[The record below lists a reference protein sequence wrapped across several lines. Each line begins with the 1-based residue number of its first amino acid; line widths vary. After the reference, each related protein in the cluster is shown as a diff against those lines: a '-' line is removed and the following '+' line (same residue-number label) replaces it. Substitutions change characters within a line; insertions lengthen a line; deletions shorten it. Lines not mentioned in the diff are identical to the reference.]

1 MSAPSPAASPTAIA
15 FFDFDGTVIDGYSA
29 LALLKDRAR
38 RGQMG
43 PTEALR
49 LALTGLGAA
58 TGHAEAADFM
68 RVGVQAF
75 AGRSSGELAE
85 MGENLTKTVTG
96 GFVFPQALA
105 RIQDHQRRG
114 HLVVIASSALPFQVE
129 SLARELGVDHVL
141 CTQLGM
147 QDDLC
152 TGQIAGP
159 MLWGEA
165 KEAAVREF
173 ADRWGIALS
182 DCYGYAN
189 GDEDLAFLSAVGH
202 PTAVNPAAE
211 LRAVATERGWPIEV
225 FDPRAKGS
233 YLDAPRTV
241 AAYTGLAA
249 SCAVGAALGVLNR
262 SRRVASNTSLS
273 LGSQVTL
280 ALAGVAVNVT
290 GEQHLW
296 STRPAVFI
304 FNHQSLLDP
313 LVVFQ
318 LVQRDV
324 TAVGKKEVEKQP
336 MVGQFAWL
344 INAALIDRADV
355 AQAKQAMAPAVEKL
369 RDGLSIVIA
378 PEGTRSITSRV
389 GPFKK
394 GPFHMAIQGGVP
406 VVPIVLRNT
415 GELLW
420 RGSRAIRAGQVDAIV
435 LPPVN
440 VAAWDPKDL
449 TANVAGVRQQFVDTL
464 ADWPAARER
473 ARRT

>member
-1 MSAPSPAASPTAIA
+1 MSTSAPQVAA

-38 RGQMG
+38 HGQIG

-49 LALTGLGAA
+49 LTLTGIGAA

-68 RVGVQAF
+68 RVGVAAF
-75 AGRSSGELAE
+75 AGKTAEQLDE
-85 MGENLTKTVTG
+85 MGENLTKSVTG
-96 GFVFPQALA
+96 GFVFPEALA
-105 RIQDHQRRG
+105 RMEEHRRQG

-147 QDDLC
+147 QDGIC
-152 TGQIAGP
+152 TGEISGP
-159 MLWGEA
+159 MLWGDA
-165 KEAAVREF
+165 KAEAVRAF
-173 ADRWGIALS
+173 AEGTGLDLEQ
-182 DCYGYAN
+182 CYGYAN
-189 GDEDLAFLSAVGH
+189 GDEDIAFLSSVGH
-202 PTAVNPAAE
+202 PTAINPGSE
-211 LRAVATERGWPIEV
+211 LEAFAKESGWPVEV
-225 FDPRAKGS
+225 FGPRAKGS
-233 YLDAPRTV
+233 LLDAPRTI
-241 AAYTGLAA
+241 AAYAGLAA
-249 SCAVGAALGVLNR
+249 ACGVGAALGVVNR

-273 LGSQVTL
+273 LSSQVTL
-280 ALAGVAVNVT
+280 AIAGVHVNVV
-290 GEQHLW
+290 GEHHLW
-296 STRPAVFI
+296 TSRPAVFI

-318 LVQRDV
+318 MVQRDV

-336 MVGQFAWL
+336 LVGQFAWL

-355 AQAKQAMAPAVEKL
+355 QQAKQAMQPAVDRLAE
-369 RDGLSIVIA
+369 GLSVVVA

-420 RGSRAIRAGQVDAIV
+420 RGSKTIRSGQVDAIV
-435 LPPVN
+435 LPPVA
-440 VAAWDPKDL
+440 VTEWDPKNM
-449 TANVAGVRQQFVDTL
+449 TAEVNAVRQSFVDTL
-464 ADWPAARER
+464 ADWPAAQAR
-473 ARRT
+473 ARLS

>member
-1 MSAPSPAASPTAIA
+1 MTQIAA

-38 RGQMG
+38 KGQIG
-43 PTEALR
+43 PTEALK
-49 LALTGLGAA
+49 LTLTGIGAA

-68 RVGVQAF
+68 RVGVEAF
-75 AGRSSGELAE
+75 AGRTAGQLDE
-85 MGENLTKTVTG
+85 MGENLTKSVTG
-96 GFVFPQALA
+96 GFVFPEALA
-105 RIQDHQRRG
+105 RMEEHHRLG

-147 QDDLC
+147 EDGVC
-152 TGQIAGP
+152 TGVIEGP
-159 MLWGEA
+159 MLWGDA
-165 KEAAVREF
+165 KADAVRAF
-173 ADRWGIALS
+173 AEGTGLDLEQ
-182 DCYGYAN
+182 CYGYAN
-189 GDEDLAFLSAVGH
+189 GDEDIAFLSSVGH
-202 PTAVNPAAE
+202 PTAVNPGSE
-211 LRAVATERGWPIEV
+211 LEAFAKESGWPV
-225 FDPRAKGS
+225 VTFGPRAKGS
-233 YLDAPRTV
+233 LLDTPRTL
-241 AAYTGLAA
+241 AAYAGLAA
-249 SCAVGAALGVLNR
+249 ACGVGAALGVVNR

-280 ALAGVAVNVT
+280 ALAGVNVSVA
-290 GEQHLW
+290 GEHHLW
-296 STRPAVFI
+296 TSRPAVFI

-318 LVQRDV
+318 MVQKDV

-355 AQAKQAMAPAVEKL
+355 NQAKQAMQPAVDKL
-369 RDGLSIVIA
+369 QEGLSVVIA

-420 RGSRAIRAGQVDAIV
+420 RGSKTIRSGQVDALV
-435 LPPVN
+435 LPPVD
-440 VAAWDPKDL
+440 VSTWDPKDM
-449 TANVAGVRQQFVDTL
+449 TADVNAVRQSFVDAL
-464 ADWPAARER
+464 ADWPAAEAR
-473 ARRT
+473 ARLS